1 MLVGWIFNYYRI
13 VIRQGRYKVL
23 PLHLLYVLM
32 LTLILIWLYYSIWF
46 THMIQHSQLFPIISK
61 YNLKFCMG
69 IVQCSINIELS
80 LTLSNTLKQIQSDT

>member
-1 MLVGWIFNYYRI
+1 
-13 VIRQGRYKVL
+13 
-23 PLHLLYVLM
+23 
-32 LTLILIWLYYSIWF
+32 
-46 THMIQHSQLFPIISK
+46 MIQHSQLFPIISK